1 MSHNS
6 NFCPE
11 FHRAVELIGKRWSG
25 AIVREMMAGATRF
38 TDLMHAIPDISE
50 RMLCARLRALEEEGI
65 LQRRVLGAPPRVE
78 YVLTDKGQDLQ
89 GVFAAVGAWADRW
102 VTLSS

>member
-1 MSHNS
+1 MTYHS

-11 FHRAVELIGKRWSG
+11 FHKAVELIGKRWSG
-25 AIVREMMAGATRF
+25 AIVHEMMAGAIRF

-65 LQRRVLGAPPRVE
+65 VERRVIGVPMRVE
-78 YVLTDKGQDLQ
+78 YHLTEKGRDLRA
-89 GVFAAVGAWADRW
+89 VFAAVGEWADRW
-102 VTLSS
+102 SGRAV